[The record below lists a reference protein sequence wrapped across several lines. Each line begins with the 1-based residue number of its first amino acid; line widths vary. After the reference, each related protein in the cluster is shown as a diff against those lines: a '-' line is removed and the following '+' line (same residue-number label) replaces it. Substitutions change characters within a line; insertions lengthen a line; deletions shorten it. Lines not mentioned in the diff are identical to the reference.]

1 MQLFSSKADMTGF
14 LTLYGYPVIIK
25 NTFLHLDFQDV
36 ILKKRSPSAPAICR
50 SWVKPQ
56 QNQRKRKKI
65 TDDAHHDDDL
75 ALEESRSMVLVEI
88 WGNLSKGAL
97 KKRTN
102 KVLEELET
110 KRMKKR
116 FSMKPDGFIQIV
128 KIMNF
133 NAADIIA
140 MRGMGIIRDSTTG
153 LVDVYLSD
161 EQLMNESM
169 KRMMKQADVIQGLSK
184 TSFFLMQQTSDVGLV
199 IRFDPHMS
207 TMEIK
212 KRAEDFYK
220 IEGADPIQL
229 ERLNGERL
237 KGRTLRKCNVSPGDC
252 IKVVI

>member
-1 MQLFSSKADMTGF
+1 MTGF

-25 NTFLHLDFQDV
+25 STFLHVDFQPNNM
-36 ILKKRSPSAPAICR
+36 KRSASAPAICR

-133 NAADIIA
+133 NEMDIIV
-140 MRGMGIIRDSTTG
+140 MRSMGMIRDPTG
-153 LVDVYLSD
+153 VVDVYLSD
-161 EQLMNESM
+161 EQLLNEGM
-169 KRMMKQADVIQGLSK
+169 KKMMKQADIIQGLSK

-212 KRAEDFYK
+212 KRAADFYK
-220 IEGADPIQL
+220 IEGAAPIQL